1 MRQVFYCDSVG
12 RIGSVGL
19 LLLRLVM
26 GVAFVLHGTSKIQHP
41 FDWMGPNATMPAIL
55 QGLAAL
61 SEFGGGLALLGGLLT
76 RLASLSISSV
86 MVVALATVHLP
97 MGHPFVGQ
105 PGGPSYELPAVY
117 LACAIMFFI
126 LGPGKFSLDALV
138 FGKLL
143 GRTEAG
149 QNESTTPSPVT
160 PTRRV
165 AV

>member
-1 MRQVFYCDSVG
+1 MRKVLYCDSVG
-12 RIGSVGL
+12 RIGSSGL

-61 SEFGGGLALLGGLLT
+61 SEFGGGLALIAGLLT
-76 RLASLSISSV
+76 RLASLGITSV

-105 PGGPSYELPAVY
+105 PGGPSFELPAIY

-138 FGKLL
+138 FGKLF
-143 GRTEAG
+143 GRSEAAP
-149 QNESTTPSPVT
+149 NEAARPSPVT
-160 PTRRV
+160 PTRRA